1 MAIGT
6 NIKNICL
13 EKGISLKELSKRSG
27 ISVNTIYTLTREDP
41 ENARGDTLAPL
52 AKALNVSVD
61 VLLGRNAIKEW
72 AYEFNSMLYDCLKK
86 YYYDYENLEC
96 GVSIKD
102 ISDEKYYLTYEEMD
116 DLEKKLQ
123 VLIQKFFIKELEKY
137 KKHD

>member
-13 EKGISLKELSKRSG
+13 EKGISLKELSKMSG

-41 ENARGDTLAPL
+41 TNARGDTLAPL

-61 VLLGRNAIKEW
+61 VLLGRNPIKEW
-72 AYEFNSMLYDCLKK
+72 ASEFDSTIYDYLKK
-86 YYYDYENLEC
+86 YYYDYENLEG

-123 VLIQKFFIKELEKY
+123 MLIQKFFIKELEKY
-137 KKHD
+137 KK

>member
-41 ENARGDTLAPL
+41 ENARGDTLAPI
-52 AKALNVSVD
+52 AKTLNVPVD
-61 VLLGRNAIKEW
+61 VLLGRNAIKDW
-72 AYEFNSMLYDCLKK
+72 AVELSPTMYNYLNKYFYE
-86 YYYDYENLEC
+86 YENLDC

-102 ISDEKYYLTYEEMD
+102 ISGEKYYLTYEEMD

-123 VLIQKFFIKELEKY
+123 LWIQKFFIRELEKY
-137 KKHD
+137 KKDD